1 MFEHDF
7 CLGALV
13 MAGNRVLL
21 NLGTHLFDY
30 YLSPHVERSANV
42 VAPTCSPNEGEIHHV
57 PLVLSL
63 GF

>member
-1 MFEHDF
+1 
-7 CLGALV
+7 